1 MLALRLLNS
10 RLLHCAFVPAGHNA
24 MDNSDVQDPS
34 TVIGPG
40 NACPVNGPRTHIGQY
55 KLRQVIDFDMTK
67 AMN

>member
-1 MLALRLLNS
+1 
-10 RLLHCAFVPAGHNA
+10 